1 MVTLL
6 SVCHTVHTE
15 DVSSYSLV
23 LDQLMIAQLM
33 FKQVL
38 ILFNL
43 LTPMSDQNRISPH
56 QNQYNFK
63 HTSNENKEQD
73 QLGDY

>member
-1 MVTLL
+1 
-6 SVCHTVHTE
+6 
-15 DVSSYSLV
+15 
-23 LDQLMIAQLM
+23 MIAQLM

-38 ILFNL
+38 ILFNP

-63 HTSNENKEQD
+63 HTRNENKEQD

>member
-1 MVTLL
+1 
-6 SVCHTVHTE
+6 
-15 DVSSYSLV
+15 
-23 LDQLMIAQLM
+23 MIAQLM

-38 ILFNL
+38 ILFNPF
-43 LTPMSDQNRISPH
+43 TPMSDQNRISPH